1 MKYVILVSHG
11 QLAAG
16 FYSALSMLAGK
27 DRTDILYQGL
37 EDGMSVDKFGEK
49 FQALIE
55 NVSTEDE
62 IILFADILGGSPLT
76 TALNVLADKGMLSRT
91 FALGGMNLPSVLTG
105 ILMKDSM
112 NMEDLKKTL
121 LQESV
126 ESIKEFALPDADLE
140 HEEDI

>member
-27 DRTDILYQGL
+27 DRKDVMFQGL
-37 EDGMSVDKFGEK
+37 EDGMSADRFGEVFAAK
-49 FQALIE
+49 IE
-55 NVSTEDE
+55 NVTTEDE
-62 IILFADILGGSPLT
+62 IILFADIIGGSPLT
-76 TALNVLADKGMLSRT
+76 TALNVLASKGMLSIT

-105 ILMKDSM
+105 VLMKDSM
-112 NMEDLKKTL
+112 SMEYLKKTL
-121 LQESV
+121 LSEAG
-126 ESIKEFALPDADLE
+126 ESIKEFKLLDTE